1 MASTDPIA
9 DLMVAL
15 NNASLV
21 AHDRTTVPDSR
32 MARAILSVLQ
42 SEGFIRSFRG
52 SSGKSAQKRL
62 EVALAYGPKRER
74 LLNGVRRMSRPGR
87 RHYIGLDEL
96 KPLLRRLETPILSTP
111 QGVMTGA
118 QAFSRKSGGELLAV
132 VW

>member
-9 DLMVAL
+9 DLLVAL
-15 NNASLV
+15 SNASLV
-21 AHDRTTVPDSR
+21 AHERTTVPDSR
-32 MARAILSVLQ
+32 MARSILSVLQ

-52 SSGKSAQKRL
+52 PSGKAAQKRL

-87 RHYIGLDEL
+87 RYYIGLDAL
-96 KPLLRRLETPILSTP
+96 KPLLRRLETPIVSTP

-118 QAFSRKSGGELLAV
+118 QAFSRKTGGELLAV